1 MRFFLKLLSV
11 TAFVTS
17 GLVIALGSPAS
28 AAEEPKEAGHLP
40 VAPWVANGQ
49 SEVVDSTTVKL
60 QDHVNG
66 DTSVENPSVG
76 LNVQAGAV
84 ISVEYELMDGATC
97 GTGEPRLF
105 AFVNGSLN
113 QSTLC
118 DGAGDPATS
127 GVLSFKVSS
136 SGLVTQVGMVYS
148 RDTGHVIM
156 RNLKVDGTLVLFT
169 KPVQEPETETTT
181 SNPTPTVTVTE
192 TTTVTP
198 SPSPSTTTEKG
209 LPPTGEGGD
218 ENNAAA
224 IVAAGAGILLGGL
237 LLYWLIKAR
246 RERLAEIED

>member
-1 MRFFLKLLSV
+1 MKGNTGMKNRLL
-11 TAFVTS
+11 A
-17 GLVIALGSPAS
+17 IAGVATLGALALTFGVVGTAS
-28 AAEEPKEAGHLP
+28 AEEAGHLP

-66 DTSVENPSVG
+66 DTSVENPNVG

-97 GTGEPRLF
+97 GAGEPRLF

-113 QSTLC
+113 KSTLC

-127 GVLSFKVSS
+127 GVLSFEASS

-156 RNLKVDGTLVLFT
+156 RNLKVDGTLVLFQA
-169 KPVQEPETETTT
+169 P
-181 SNPTPTVTVTE
+181 
-192 TTTVTP
+192 
-198 SPSPSTTTEKG
+198 
-209 LPPTGEGGD
+209 
-218 ENNAAA
+218 
-224 IVAAGAGILLGGL
+224 
-237 LLYWLIKAR
+237 
-246 RERLAEIED
+246 